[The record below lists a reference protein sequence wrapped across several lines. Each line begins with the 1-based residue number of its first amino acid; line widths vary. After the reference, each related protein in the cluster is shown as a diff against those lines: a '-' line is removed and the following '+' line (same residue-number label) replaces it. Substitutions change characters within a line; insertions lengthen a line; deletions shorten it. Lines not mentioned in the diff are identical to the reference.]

1 MNLKFSYHYREFFI
15 LFLCFL
21 VIFLL
26 NIFYEYKNYQNFKLT
41 KHLYLK
47 DNIILSSYTKEN
59 KYGKKY
65 QVLKLKNSNFN
76 FYTISYKNLTFD
88 KNKTLS
94 LRIITKDISFKNY
107 LSKSFFAPSYDFNQ
121 TSYVQNQNTIINY
134 FLNQHTNEKI
144 KEFYGTLFF
153 AKAISK
159 DLRQDVNFYGIAHL
173 IAISGYHLGL
183 LFSFCFVV
191 FAPLY
196 AFFQKRYFPYRS
208 LKLDLS
214 VFAFV
219 LLTAYMYLIDFTPSY
234 IRALFMTLFGF
245 YLYSKNVKILSFKFL
260 VLSIVLCISLFPKL
274 LFSVGFLFSAL
285 GVFYIYLY
293 LHHFKNKFSNLTH
306 IIFLNFWT
314 FLAMIIPVLYFFP
327 LLSLQQFLAI
337 PLSILFIIFYPMV
350 LLLHIFNYGNLLDF
364 YLLDFFNIKFH
375 SINFKISF
383 WVYIGYLFLS
393 LLSIFNRYLALFVIS
408 LGFVPFVFLLK

>member
-41 KHLYLK
+41 KHLYLQN
-47 DNIILSSYTKEN
+47 NIILSSYTKEN

-88 KNKTLS
+88 KNKILS

-107 LSKSFFAPSYDFNQ
+107 LSKSFFAPSYDFHQ

-144 KEFYGTLFF
+144 KEFYGALFF

-214 VFAFV
+214 VFTFV
-219 LLTAYMYLIDFTPSY
+219 LLIAYMYLIDFTPSY
-234 IRALFMTLFGF
+234 TRALCMALFGF

-274 LFSVGFLFSAL
+274 LFSVGFLFSVL

-306 IIFLNFWT
+306 IILLNFWT

-408 LGFVPFVFLLK
+408 LGFVPFIFLLK

>member
-21 VIFLL
+21 AIFLL

-47 DNIILSSYTKEN
+47 DNIILSSYIKEN

-144 KEFYGTLFF
+144 KEFYGALFF

-196 AFFQKRYFPYRS
+196 AFFQKRYFPYRN

-214 VFAFV
+214 VFAFM
-219 LLTAYMYLIDFTPSY
+219 LLIAYMYLIDFTPSY
-234 IRALFMTLFGF
+234 TRALFMALFGF

-274 LFSVGFLFSAL
+274 LFSVGFLFSVL

>member
-47 DNIILSSYTKEN
+47 DNIILSSYIKEN
-59 KYGKKY
+59 KYDKKY

-144 KEFYGTLFF
+144 KEFYGALFF

-219 LLTAYMYLIDFTPSY
+219 FLIAYMYLIDFTPSY
-234 IRALFMTLFGF
+234 TRALCMALFGF

-274 LFSVGFLFSAL
+274 LFSVGFLFSVL

-364 YLLDFFNIKFH
+364 YLLGFFNIKFH

>member
-21 VIFLL
+21 AIFLL

-47 DNIILSSYTKEN
+47 DNIVLSSYTKEN

-121 TSYVQNQNTIINY
+121 TSFIQNQNTIINY

-144 KEFYGTLFF
+144 KEFYGALFF

-183 LFSFCFVV
+183 LFSFCFVI

-219 LLTAYMYLIDFTPSY
+219 LLIAYMYLIDFTPSY
-234 IRALFMTLFGF
+234 TRALCMALFGF
-245 YLYSKNVKILSFKFL
+245 YLYSKNVKFLSFKFL

>member
-21 VIFLL
+21 AIFLL

-41 KHLYLK
+41 KHLHLK

-144 KEFYGTLFF
+144 KEFYGALFF
-153 AKAISK
+153 AKSISK

-219 LLTAYMYLIDFTPSY
+219 LLIAYMYLIDFTPSY
-234 IRALFMTLFGF
+234 TRALCMALFGF

-274 LFSVGFLFSAL
+274 LFSVGFLFSVL

-314 FLAMIIPVLYFFP
+314 FLAMIIPILYFFP

-383 WVYIGYLFLS
+383 WVYMGYLFLS

>member
-21 VIFLL
+21 AIFLL

-47 DNIILSSYTKEN
+47 DNIILSSYIKEN

-144 KEFYGTLFF
+144 KEFYGALFF
-153 AKAISK
+153 AKTISK

-191 FAPLY
+191 FTPLY

-219 LLTAYMYLIDFTPSY
+219 LLIAYMYLIDFTPSY
-234 IRALFMTLFGF
+234 TRALCMALFGF

-408 LGFVPFVFLLK
+408 LGFIPFVFLLK